1 MKRQPI
7 QPPLLGVVERM
18 EIDRS
23 AEITD
28 IMHTLAAVGI
38 TATEAQA
45 AALYEEGMRGVGC
58 YVRSNNFYIVDVAA
72 RTELR
77 LMNYVQE
84 HQRKEQ

>member
-7 QPPLLGVVERM
+7 QPPLLGVVERL

-28 IMHTLAAVGI
+28 IIHTLAAVGI
-38 TATEAQA
+38 TASKAQA

-58 YVRSNNFYIVDVAA
+58 FVRSNDFYLVDVAA

-77 LMNYVQE
+77 LMSHVRE